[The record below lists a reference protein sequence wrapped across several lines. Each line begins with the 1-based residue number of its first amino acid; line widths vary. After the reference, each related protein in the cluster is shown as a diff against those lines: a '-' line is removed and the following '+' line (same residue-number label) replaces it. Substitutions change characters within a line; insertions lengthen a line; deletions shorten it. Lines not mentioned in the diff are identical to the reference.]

1 VSAEVVS
8 AEVVSAEATN
18 EVPPRELVPE
28 PSPGPV
34 VAPAPVSE
42 DVPRDRVKRTGGF
55 LRLQGGGEVGATP
68 GPTGVVGLA
77 GGLLGRRWRLEMR
90 GSFVAPRTV
99 TRPLAALQAGLYAG
113 AVQGCGRP
121 GRGAIEVP
129 LCVGLE
135 AGAMRGEARVASGR
149 AAFAGWLAV
158 TVGPGLVWHAGR
170 RWSLW
175 AGLEVALAV
184 VRPRFE
190 LRGDAQAVSLF
201 RPAAASGRLWIGLEW
216 RFSDPW

>member
-1 VSAEVVS
+1 
-8 AEVVSAEATN
+8 
-18 EVPPRELVPE
+18 
-28 PSPGPV
+28 
-34 VAPAPVSE
+34 
-42 DVPRDRVKRTGGF
+42 
-55 LRLQGGGEVGATP
+55 
-68 GPTGVVGLA
+68 
-77 GGLLGRRWRLEMR
+77 
-90 GSFVAPRTV
+90 
-99 TRPLAALQAGLYAG
+99 
-113 AVQGCGRP
+113 
-121 GRGAIEVP
+121 
-129 LCVGLE
+129 
-135 AGAMRGEARVASGR
+135 MRGEARVASGR